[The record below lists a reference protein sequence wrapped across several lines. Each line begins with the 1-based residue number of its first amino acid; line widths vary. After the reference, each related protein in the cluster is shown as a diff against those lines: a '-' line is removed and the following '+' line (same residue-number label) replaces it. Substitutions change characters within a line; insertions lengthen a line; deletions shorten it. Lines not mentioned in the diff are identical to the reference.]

1 MAESKL
7 VFEFGNTFLPPFVS
21 MNLNGMNVMVYRL
34 GIDKV
39 NVRNFWK
46 ILINILNRD
55 IRNSERLDKKIIRQ
69 YQTVDFNTIKTYP
82 PEYHQQITSS
92 IF

>member
-1 MAESKL
+1 
-7 VFEFGNTFLPPFVS
+7 
-21 MNLNGMNVMVYRL
+21 MNLNGMNMMVYRL

>member
-7 VFEFGNTFLPPFVS
+7 VFEFDNTFLPPFVS
-21 MNLNGMNVMVYRL
+21 NELKWYECDGLQTWYRQS
-34 GIDKV
+34 KCQE
-39 NVRNFWK
+39 FWK